1 MSKLANEP
9 DSAAHKKEAFR
20 LLVKNTLERR
30 LFYIPSFKI
39 YGGVAG
45 LYDYGPW
52 GCAVE
57 TNLLNLWRQHFVMEE
72 DMFEIRCPCV
82 TPEVVLKASGHVDK
96 FTDLMV
102 KDEVTG
108 DCHRADHLLK
118 NFLNDILAKD
128 AKITAQKK
136 REILTDL
143 ASLDEFTGPELG
155 AKIKAYNIK
164 APDTGNELSEPYPFN
179 LMFATTIGPTGLV
192 PGYMRPET
200 AQGIFV
206 NFKDLYYEN
215 GNKLPFAAA
224 QIGSA
229 FRNEV
234 KSVYV
239 SISSPFV
246 V

>member
-1 MSKLANEP
+1 MV
-9 DSAAHKKEAFR
+9 
-20 LLVKNTLERR
+20 LV
-30 LFYIPSFKI
+30 
-39 YGGVAG
+39 
-45 LYDYGPW
+45 
-52 GCAVE
+52 
-57 TNLLNLWRQHFVMEE
+57 QHFVMEE

-128 AKITAQKK
+128 AKITAEKK
-136 REILTDL
+136 KEIMTDL

-164 APDTGNELSEPYPFN
+164 APDTGNEVSEPYPFN

-192 PGYMRPET
+192 PGYVD
-200 AQGIFV
+200 F
-206 NFKDLYYEN
+206 
-215 GNKLPFAAA
+215 
-224 QIGSA
+224 
-229 FRNEV
+229 
-234 KSVYV
+234 
-239 SISSPFV
+239 SPIAMIQVWF
-246 V
+246 